1 MPHTTAEEQMPRFKL
16 KQWRRRQATSRTW
29 SKTRD

>member
-16 KQWRRRQATSRTW
+16 KQWRRGQ
-29 SKTRD
+29 SKSHA